1 VLLRAFI
8 EEGDR
13 CRTIAAIRY
22 FANEIKARRRGKDQ

>member
-13 CRTIAAIRY
+13 RRTIAAIRY
-22 FANEIKARRRGKDQ
+22 FAKGIKARRRGKDS